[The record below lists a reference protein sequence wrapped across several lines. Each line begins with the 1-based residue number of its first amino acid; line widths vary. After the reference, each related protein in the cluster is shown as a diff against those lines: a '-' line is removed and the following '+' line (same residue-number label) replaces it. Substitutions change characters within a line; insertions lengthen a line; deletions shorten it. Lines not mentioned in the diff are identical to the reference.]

1 MKKRYEQPEIVFGNY
16 AADIVMASVGMP
28 ESLGDGDW
36 GGERRCVRR
45 QILNERPGY
54 RCCWPSR

>member
-36 GGERRCVRR
+36 GVNDDVFEGKF
-45 QILNERPGY
+45 
-54 RCCWPSR
+54 